1 MRHINNCKNNLNSNK
16 NKLNGKKK
24 SFFKPMPNLNETLLI
39 CWVEFG
45 NKTQLQSKAIT
56 PFNIFV
62 LDVILA
68 NSPLYYIFFLYLLLQ
83 KFQKKKINNY
93 YQFNV

>member
-24 SFFKPMPNLNETLLI
+24 RFFKPMPNLNETLLI

-45 NKTQLQSKAIT
+45 NKTQL
-56 PFNIFV
+56 
-62 LDVILA
+62 
-68 NSPLYYIFFLYLLLQ
+68 
-83 KFQKKKINNY
+83 
-93 YQFNV
+93 

>member
-24 SFFKPMPNLNETLLI
+24 KFFKPMPNLNETLLI

-45 NKTQLQSKAIT
+45 NKTQLQPKAIT

-62 LDVILA
+62 LDVNFGKFVIVLH
-68 NSPLYYIFFLYLLLQ
+68 FFLISSIA
-83 KFQKKKINNY
+83 KIPKKKKN
-93 YQFNV
+93 Q